1 MIFEHCVK
9 SNKTIPEFIKD
20 WVDDFEIHQGKLE
33 LTLEMMNSNT
43 YHILSGLCSEIK
55 CLSVPNI
62 LADQG
67 KLDVIRSSA
76 SISIL
81 NNQSLDETNV
91 FEWDVNLSN
100 KSNNVGK
107 MMNTVFEVDKEDYTS
122 EAAGKRTEATKMIRS
137 LVTNFINKVSFKGSI
152 D

>member
-1 MIFEHCVK
+1 
-9 SNKTIPEFIKD
+9 
-20 WVDDFEIHQGKLE
+20 
-33 LTLEMMNSNT
+33 MMNSNT

-137 LVTNFINKVSFKGSI
+137 LVTNFINKVSFKGSL